1 MIKIANNLKYMVAKK
16 KTDKPE
22 AEAEAEELVGDQD
35 KLDLNNNKRLDAQD
49 FKMIRSKKSADGDDG
64 KLLQYFKEQRE
75 ILGKDYI
82 HDDAL
87 AGSLGGFA
95 LGGLGG
101 AAYEHFRAPNEDGS
115 EKDYLK
121 SILRGGG
128 IGFGVGG
135 LGGLVYGY
143 QTGDDRR
150 YEAAQAHMKSTNPGG
165 VLFEPDFEHLNPLAE
180 KELRKSLKDPETK
193 INNQKLIE
201 DLEKSMADKAKATK
215 AK

>member
-22 AEAEAEELVGDQD
+22 AEELVGDQD
-35 KLDLNNNKRLDAQD
+35 ELDLNNNKRLDAQD
-49 FKMIRSKKSADGDDG
+49 FKMIRSKKSDDADEVL
-64 KLLQYFKEQRE
+64 KYLKEQQG
-75 ILGKDYI
+75 ILGKNYVR
-82 HDDAL
+82 DDAI
-87 AGSLGGFA
+87 A
-95 LGGLGG
+95 GGLGG

-121 SILRGGG
+121 SILMGGG
-128 IGFGVGG
+128 IGLGVGG
-135 LGGLVYGY
+135 LGGAAYGS

-150 YEAAQAHMKSTNPGG
+150 YESAHAKMKSVPAGRAVLGG
-165 VLFEPDFEHLNPLAE
+165 FDLIGKGEDLE
-180 KELRKSLKDPETK
+180 KEMRTSLKDPETK
-193 INNQKLIE
+193 IKNQKLID

>member
-16 KTDKPE
+16 TTDKP
-22 AEAEAEELVGDQD
+22 EAEELVGDQD

-49 FKMIRSKKSADGDDG
+49 FKMIRSKKADDG
-64 KLLQYFKEQRE
+64 EAK
-75 ILGKDYI
+75 ILGYLNEQKGILDKNYI
-82 HDDAL
+82 QDDAIY
-87 AGSLGGFA
+87 GGLGGLA

-121 SILRGGG
+121 AILMGGG
-128 IGFGVGG
+128 IGAGVGG
-135 LGGLVYGY
+135 LGGAAYGY

-150 YEAAQAHMKSTNPGG
+150 YESARANMESVPAGKFTLGIKDLMGEG
-165 VLFEPDFEHLNPLAE
+165 EEVE
-180 KELRKSLKDPETK
+180 KELRKSIKDPQTK
-193 INNQKLIE
+193 IKNQEQIDSLKKYI
-201 DLEKSMADKAKATK
+201 ADKANAPK

>member
-22 AEAEAEELVGDQD
+22 AEELVGDQD
-35 KLDLNNNKRLDAQD
+35 KLDLNKNKRLVAQD
-49 FKMIRSKKSADGDDG
+49 FKMIRSKKSDEAGE
-64 KLLQYFKEQRE
+64 LKELKKQHE
-75 ILGKDYI
+75 MLNKNYVQ
-82 HDDAL
+82 DDAIT
-87 AGSLGGFA
+87 GGLGGLA

-121 SILRGGG
+121 SILMGGG
-128 IGFGVGG
+128 IGLGVGG
-135 LGGLVYGY
+135 VGGAAYGSR
-143 QTGDDRR
+143 TGESRR
-150 YEAAQAHMKSTNPGG
+150 YESAKAEMKANKKWNPDANNTKQEEES
-165 VLFEPDFEHLNPLAE
+165 V
-180 KELRKSLKDPETK
+180 KKLRDSLGDPQTK
-193 INNQKLIE
+193 IKNQKQID

>member
-22 AEAEAEELVGDQD
+22 AAEELVGDQD

-49 FKMIRSKKSADGDDG
+49 FKMIRSKKSDDADEVL
-64 KLLQYFKEQRE
+64 KYLKEQQG
-75 ILGKDYI
+75 ILGKNYVR
-82 HDDAL
+82 DDAI
-87 AGSLGGFA
+87 AGGLGGLA

-121 SILRGGG
+121 SILMGGG
-128 IGFGVGG
+128 IGLGVGG
-135 LGGLVYGY
+135 LGGAAYGS

-150 YEAAQAHMKSTNPGG
+150 YESAHAKMKSVPAGRAVLGG
-165 VLFEPDFEHLNPLAE
+165 FDLIGKGEDLE
-180 KELRKSLKDPETK
+180 KEMRTSLKDPETK
-193 INNQKLIE
+193 IKNQKLID